1 MMDTATIDP
10 DYQVTVFEE
19 DDDPETLIGDEIEYD
34 LAAEEEQ

>member
-1 MMDTATIDP
+1 MDTATIDP

-19 DDDPETLIGDEIEYD
+19 DDDPEALIGDEIEYD